1 MKKCIICGQFTDE
14 DICPRC
20 GGDTLDVDDEELW
33 GTDDDIW
40 SEDQD
45 DDYDQSSDY
54 DEGQGYN
61 QDYDDY
67 EQVYNRGYSQP
78 DGRGYGQPQGREPY
92 GRGREPYDRGY
103 GQPHGQ
109 YRPQNQGYSQSYD
122 QGYGHP
128 QGQYIPQGQ
137 RPQGQR
143 PYQGEP
149 NPYGRPYPQ
158 GEPNPYGRPPRYP
171 EQDGYRRDPHQGYG
185 QDPRYRGNPPREEEP
200 DTGFVGEDEDSS
212 GLNMNT
218 KIIIG
223 IGSALIVVVISVAC
237 IFLFKGTPDKNTPP
251 TSTQVVTSVTPTPTL
266 TPKQIAAQQKKKD
279 EELAKKK
286 KAEAAKK
293 KKKAEEKAAKLK
305 EQQRVEFILPDS
317 DTIKLTSEQVK
328 ELSNDDL
335 NIAKN
340 ELYARHGRIFKD
352 SFLSSYFQGTT
363 WYKPKVQAEA
373 FDDSVFNSVEVYN
386 LQVIT
391 KEETR
396 RSEARKKKQEEAK
409 KKKEQE
415 AAEQALLQQQEETRR
430 QQEEQAQ
437 QQLANQGSITTT
449 GTRVYST
456 AYNNKSFSF
465 VYPDSWVEDVQ
476 FDTHLT
482 GNQLEII
489 CRNRVCLNAYGD
501 QYGAEVFRLIITP
514 DPDYGTNT
522 LNTQDVDW
530 IASGQLG
537 DYYLYESIP
546 NLADIPEDDEIIS
559 IQDSI
564 RSEIPSIL
572 SSCKLK

>member
-20 GGDTLDVDDEELW
+20 GGDTLDVDDEGFEGMNDDVW
-33 GTDDDIW
+33 GDDLDDIYDPD
-40 SEDQD
+40 EE
-45 DDYDQSSDY
+45 YDQNES
-54 DEGQGYN
+54 YN
-61 QDYDDY
+61 QDYDEY
-67 EQVYNRGYSQP
+67 EQDYSQGYSYPNDRGYN
-78 DGRGYGQPQGREPY
+78 QPQGREPY
-92 GRGREPYDRGY
+92 GRDRGREPYDRGY
-103 GQPHGQ
+103 SHPQGQ
-109 YRPQNQGYSQSYD
+109 YRPQSQGYDQSYRQD
-122 QGYGHP
+122 YGRP
-128 QGQYIPQGQ
+128 QGQY

-149 NPYGRPYPQ
+149 NPYGSPYSQ
-158 GEPNPYGRPPRYP
+158 DERNPYGRPPRYP

-185 QDPRYRGNPPREEEP
+185 QDLRYRGKPPRDGEP

-212 GLNMNT
+212 GLSTNT

-223 IGSALIVVVISVAC
+223 VGSALIVVAISVAC
-237 IFLFKGTPDKNTPP
+237 IFLFKGTPDRNTPP
-251 TSTQVVTSVTPTPTL
+251 TSTPVVESATPTPTL

-279 EELAKKK
+279 EESAKKK

-317 DTIKLTSEQVK
+317 DTVKLTSEQVK

-340 ELYARHGRIFKD
+340 ELYARHGRIFED

-363 WYKPKVQAEA
+363 WYKPRVQADA
-373 FDDSVFNSVEVYN
+373 FDDSVFNSVEIYN

-415 AAEQALLQQQEETRR
+415 AAEQALLQQQEEARR
-430 QQEEQAQ
+430 QQEEQAK
-437 QQLANQGSITTT
+437 QQLANQGGITTT

-476 FDTHLT
+476 FDTQLT

-501 QYGAEVFRLIITP
+501 QYGAEVFRIIITP

-522 LNTQDVDW
+522 LDTQDVDW
-530 IASGQLG
+530 ISSNQLG

-546 NLADIPEDDEIIS
+546 LLADIPEDDEIIA

-564 RSEIPSIL
+564 RSEIPSIFG
-572 SSCKLK
+572 SCKLK